1 MTEREKQVYDA
12 LSAQCAKR
20 EYCVADI
27 RRKAL
32 QRLSQDPSVAPGS
45 ALGRGS
51 SSALGRGSSGT
62 PGSALGR
69 GAVASGSVRASGAA
83 VASGSALASGPERVS
98 GAALAGA
105 VSSAEAVVAA
115 LVADGFVDDRR
126 YAAAFAREKSAL
138 SGWGPVKIR
147 SALLARGVARDAVLE
162 ALEAVDPERAAAKLE
177 KVLETKWRALRDDP
191 QGRLKLI
198 RFALSRGYDYDPIR
212 PLVERITRPSEDD

>member
-45 ALGRGS
+45 ALGPAP

-69 GAVASGSVRASGAA
+69 SA
-83 VASGSALASGPERVS
+83 VASGSARA
-98 GAALAGA
+98 GAA
-105 VSSAEAVVAA
+105 SSADAVVAA